1 MGTPNVSPASPPAAA
16 RSAGSTPAP
25 ALENGDQERPDPFA
39 EVGARGSTPAPVLEN
54 GDRLTRAEFE
64 RRYEAR
70 PDLKKAELI
79 EGVVRMPSPTRF
91 AGHARPHA
99 AALLWL
105 GTYALATPGVQVSD
119 NPTVRLDLDN
129 EPQPDA
135 ALLVDPDAGG
145 QTRVSEDDYVEGAPE
160 LIAEIAASSA
170 SYDLHDKFHVYRR
183 NGVREYLVW
192 RTLDRRFDWF
202 ELAGGVYR
210 PRQPDASGVV
220 RSGVFPGLRLAVDA
234 LLRGD
239 LPAVV
244 AAQQRGLGEPAH
256 AAFVE
261 RLRTLRDE

>member
-1 MGTPNVSPASPPAAA
+1 MGSVNVPSAAA
-16 RSAGSTPAP
+16 RDAGEPVRAKPAP
-25 ALENGDQERPDPFA
+25 
-39 EVGARGSTPAPVLEN
+39 TLEN

-79 EGVVRMPSPTRF
+79 EGVVHMPSPTRF

-99 AALLWL
+99 TLVGWL
-105 GTYALATPGVQVSD
+105 FTYAAATPGVHVSD

-135 ALLVDPDAGG
+135 ALLVDPEAGG
-145 QTRVSEDDYVEGAPE
+145 QARVGEDDYVEGAPE
-160 LIAEIAASSA
+160 LVAEIAASSA
-170 SYDLHDKFHVYRR
+170 SYDLHDKLHVYRR

-192 RTLDRRFDWF
+192 RTLDGRCDWF
-202 ELAGGVYR
+202 ALAGGVYR
-210 PRQPDASGVV
+210 RRQPDASGLV
-220 RSGVFPGLRLAVDA
+220 RSRVFPGLRLTVDA

-244 AAQQRGLGEPAH
+244 ETQQRGLAEPAH

-261 RLRTLRDE
+261 RLRARRG

>member
-1 MGTPNVSPASPPAAA
+1 MTAAMRSGNVSSSPALDAGLPAA
-16 RSAGSTPAP
+16 
-25 ALENGDQERPDPFA
+25 
-39 EVGARGSTPAPVLEN
+39 GSTPAPVLEN

-79 EGVVRMPSPTRF
+79 EGVVRMPSPTRS

-99 AALLWL
+99 AIVGWL
-105 GTYALATPGVQVSD
+105 FAYAASTSGVQVND

-160 LIAEIAASSA
+160 LVAEIAASSA
-170 SYDLHDKFHVYRR
+170 SYDLHDKLHVYRR

-210 PRQPDASGVV
+210 PRPPDASGVV

-244 AAQQRGLGEPAH
+244 AAQRRGLDEPAH
-256 AAFVE
+256 AAFME
-261 RLRTLRDE
+261 RLRAHRE

>member
-1 MGTPNVSPASPPAAA
+1 MGSVNV
-16 RSAGSTPAP
+16 AGEPVRAKPAP
-25 ALENGDQERPDPFA
+25 
-39 EVGARGSTPAPVLEN
+39 TLEN

-79 EGVVRMPSPTRF
+79 EGVVHMPSPTRF

-99 AALLWL
+99 ATMLWL

-135 ALLVDPDAGG
+135 ALLVDPEAGG
-145 QTRVSEDDYVEGAPE
+145 QARVGEDDYVEGAPE
-160 LIAEIAASSA
+160 LVVEIAASSA
-170 SYDLHDKFHVYRR
+170 SYDLHDKLHVYRR

-192 RTLDRRFDWF
+192 RTRDGRFDWF
-202 ELAGGVYR
+202 ALAGGVYR
-210 PRQPDASGVV
+210 RRQPDSSGLV
-220 RSGVFPGLRLAVDA
+220 RSRVFPGLCLAVEA

-244 AAQQRGLGEPAH
+244 DAQRRGQAEPAH

-261 RLRTLRDE
+261 RLRARRARRG

>member
-1 MGTPNVSPASPPAAA
+1 MELVKDASVPV
-16 RSAGSTPAP
+16 RSRPAP
-25 ALENGDQERPDPFA
+25 
-39 EVGARGSTPAPVLEN
+39 TLEN

-79 EGVVRMPSPTRF
+79 EGVVHMPSPTRF
-91 AGHARPHA
+91 TGHARPHA
-99 AALLWL
+99 AIMLWL
-105 GTYALATPGVQVSD
+105 GTYAAATPGVQVSD

-135 ALLVDPDAGG
+135 ALLIDPQAGSQARVDD
-145 QTRVSEDDYVEGAPE
+145 DDYIAGAPE
-160 LIAEIAASSA
+160 LVAEVAASSA
-170 SYDLHDKFHVYRR
+170 SYDLHDKLHVYRR

-192 RTLDRRFDWF
+192 RTLDGRFDWF

-210 PRQPDASGVV
+210 RRQPDASGLV
-220 RSGVFPGLRLAVDA
+220 RSRVFPGLWLAVEA

-239 LPAVV
+239 LSAVV
-244 AAQQRGLGEPAH
+244 EAQQRGLAEPAH

-261 RLRTLRDE
+261 RLRARRK